1 MAYAYTQ
8 KVIISGKYV
17 EVLKYSKN
25 VWKDYKKIK
34 DLEKEP
40 QQLDMFEQKRLK
52 GARAKSSINRT
63 RTELRRLINSNPQ
76 LNKFLTL
83 TFAEN
88 INDIKIG
95 NHIFNQFI
103 KRLVYQY
110 PEFEYVA
117 VIEFQKR
124 GAIHYHLLC
133 HLPYTENSTI
143 RKIWRQGHITI
154 RRIKEGD
161 NLGAYLSKYLGK
173 EMDERLFGKKKY
185 FRSQNLKQPIELV
198 GYKAEQFIEKYLC
211 SAKLIVEKTFYS
223 DWTGEVKYS
232 SFVLNNQIDKIMPV
246 MIG

>member
-1 MAYAYTQ
+1 MSYAYTQ

-25 VWKDYKKIK
+25 VWKGYKKTD

-52 GARAKSSINRT
+52 RGRSKSSISRT
-63 RTELRRLINSNPQ
+63 KTELRRLINSNPQ

-88 INDIKIG
+88 ITDIKIG
-95 NHIFNQFI
+95 NRIFNQFI

-133 HLPYTENSTI
+133 SLPYTENSAI
-143 RKIWRQGHITI
+143 RKIWRHGYITI
-154 RRIKEGD
+154 KRIKEGD
-161 NLGAYLSKYLGK
+161 NLGTYLSKYLGK
-173 EMDERLFGKKKY
+173 EMDERLFGKKKF
-185 FRSQNLKQPIELV
+185 FRSQNLKQPIELI
-198 GYKAEQFIEKYLC
+198 GYKAEQFIEKYLS
-211 SAKLIVEKTFYS
+211 SARLIIEKTFYS

-232 SFVLNNQIDKIMPV
+232 SFILNNQIDKIVPT